1 MTQNILE
8 NLEKKKFK
16 IGVGV
21 NPIFKEVFSRPAAAA
36 KSSMKAVEFLAENK
50 ANKILN
56 FSGGTHH
63 GRRSFA
69 SGFCFLNDCILAIL
83 KAKELNFKNIAL
95 WKQL

>member
-1 MTQNILE
+1 MSQDLSD
-8 NLEKKKFK
+8 LEKKKFK

-36 KSSMKAVEFLAENK
+36 KSSMTAIQFLAENK

-69 SGFCFLNDCILAIL
+69 SGFCF
-83 KAKELNFKNIAL
+83 FK
-95 WKQL
+95 